1 MQKSDIKNG
10 MHVITNNGEEWVILS
25 DIYAPSQI
33 RSNNTA
39 YTIMA
44 NINGEG
50 WMNFDK
56 YTSDLRCNSKNF
68 DYEIQAVFEP
78 QHYCATLMS
87 VRGAYSDYN
96 FKKIWERPT
105 RKKMTKI
112 DIEKELGY
120 EIEIID

>member
-10 MHVITNNGEEWVILS
+10 MHVITNNGEEYVILS
-25 DIYAPSQI
+25 DVYASSQVN
-33 RSNNTA
+33 SHNTA
-39 YTIMA
+39 HVIMA
-44 NINGEG
+44 HINGEG

-56 YTSDLRCNSKNF
+56 YTNDLRCESGHF

-78 QHYCATLMS
+78 KYYSATLMS
-87 VRGAYSDYN
+87 VRSDYSNYN
-96 FKKIWERPT
+96 FTKVWERPT

>member
-25 DIYAPSQI
+25 NIYAPSQI
-33 RSNNTA
+33 RGNNTA
-39 YTIMA
+39 KTIMA
-44 NINGEG
+44 NIDGEG

-56 YTSDLRCNSKNF
+56 YTSDLRCHSDNF

-78 QHYCATLMS
+78 QHYYAILMS
-87 VRGAYSDYN
+87 VRNVASASF
-96 FKKIWERPT
+96 FKKIWERPIA
-105 RKKMTKI
+105 KKMTKAE
-112 DIEKELGY
+112 IEKELGY